1 MISDDRSARMYENA
15 ASYLDRCREMD
26 FSELLQFIEDSLE
39 SFSEPDPAYDRPHT
53 EEEFWHLMRMLR
65 EKGDIPKLE
74 PVRWVYEP
82 SEKLKARRD
91 KLERLRTHLKNAHG
105 DPSVKKRDIQQMQER
120 LPGLEREVARLASEE
135 RSDHELRLAEY
146 RHQANDPRVRVVERV
161 ARTIDRTFRAQPTGR
176 IQWQPLPPGEATPG
190 KIRRHYKD
198 RLRSEGRLDKF
209 DENRLDKATELPF
222 VEWWVP
228 TEGFGGFDAYS
239 IFSFA
244 HTEKV
249 LLECPIYGN
258 AAYIIPSGEESWID
272 KTKQQLIDSGEAQ
285 RIPHQGETWDA
296 KVRQALD
303 LE

>member
-26 FSELLQFIEDSLE
+26 FSELLRFVEDSLE
-39 SFSEPDPAYDRPHT
+39 RISEPDPAGDRPHT

-82 SEKLKARRD
+82 SEKLKSRRA
-91 KLERLRTHLKNAHG
+91 KLERLRTRLKNTHG
-105 DPSVKKRDIQQMQER
+105 DPYVKKRDIQQMQER
-120 LPGLEREVARLASEE
+120 LPKLEREVASLASEE
-135 RSDHELRLAEY
+135 WSDHELRLAEY
-146 RHQANDPRVRVVERV
+146 RREANDPRVRIVERV

-190 KIRRHYKD
+190 KIRRHYED

-209 DENRLDKATELPF
+209 DENRLDKATQLPF

-228 TEGFGGFDAYS
+228 TEEFGGFDAYS